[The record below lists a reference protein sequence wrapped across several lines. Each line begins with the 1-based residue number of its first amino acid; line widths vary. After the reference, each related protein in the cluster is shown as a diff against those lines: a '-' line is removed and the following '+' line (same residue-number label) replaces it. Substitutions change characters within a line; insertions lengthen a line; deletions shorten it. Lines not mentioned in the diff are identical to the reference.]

1 MLEIKNVSKHFGGLK
16 AVQDCTLTVKE
27 NSITGL
33 IGPNG
38 AGKTTLFNVIANV
51 YPPTEGEVLFQGE
64 KLSGIAAW
72 KVPGRGV
79 ARTFQTPHGFPKL
92 TVMESL
98 MAAPMHQ
105 KGENIAHGFIR
116 GRKVRAQEAEN
127 REKAHEL
134 LRSIDMLERRNELI
148 LNLSAGEA
156 RMVEM
161 TRQLMMDPKVLLLDE
176 PAAGINPALQ
186 GTLLAMLKRL
196 RSEGLTLLVID
207 HNLGFIMEL
216 CDYIYVLAR
225 GKLIAE
231 GSPDEVSKNP
241 TVLEA
246 YVGKSA

>member
-1 MLEIKNVSKHFGGLK
+1 VLEINNVSKHFGGLK
-16 AVQDCTLTVKE
+16 AVSECTLTVKE

-51 YPPTEGEVLFQGE
+51 YPPTEGEVVFQGQ
-64 KLSGIAAW
+64 KLNGTAAW
-72 KVPGRGV
+72 KVPAKGV
-79 ARTFQTPHGFPKL
+79 ARTFQTPHGFPLL

-98 MAAPMHQ
+98 MAAPLNQ
-105 KGENIAHGFIR
+105 SGEKILSAFVR
-116 GRKVRAQEAEN
+116 GPKVRAQETAL
-127 REKAHEL
+127 REKAHDL
-134 LRSIDMLERRNELI
+134 LSSIGMLERRNELI
-148 LNLSAGEA
+148 VNLSAGEA
-156 RMVEM
+156 RLVEM

-186 GTLLAMLKRL
+186 GNLLALLKRL
-196 RSEGLTLLVID
+196 RSEGMTFLVID

-231 GSPDEVSKNP
+231 GPPEEITKNP
-241 TVLEA
+241 VVLEA

>member
-1 MLEIKNVSKHFGGLK
+1 
-16 AVQDCTLTVKE
+16 
-27 NSITGL
+27 
-33 IGPNG
+33 
-38 AGKTTLFNVIANV
+38 
-51 YPPTEGEVLFQGE
+51 
-64 KLSGIAAW
+64 
-72 KVPGRGV
+72 
-79 ARTFQTPHGFPKL
+79 
-92 TVMESL
+92 
-98 MAAPMHQ
+98 
-105 KGENIAHGFIR
+105 
-116 GRKVRAQEAEN
+116 
-127 REKAHEL
+127 
-134 LRSIDMLERRNELI
+134 
-148 LNLSAGEA
+148 
-156 RMVEM
+156 MVEM